1 MLKSNVSQVLSGKP
15 SRGLNKYMLEEI
27 FFSESCFNTDAYNP
41 QNARFENGKYYF
53 NLPDFWY
60 NHLSNNKAIALRKID
75 LRAET
80 LNLQMNITIKRQV
93 AGSSGQPGSKTFP
106 VGVVVQPNMTTFS
119 ILQNICR
126 QINAMIAPNGKSK
139 WSSNTD
145 KTVEL
150 VPFYNYETSTA
161 TIEMKR
167 VYEAK
172 PETHYFSFQF
182 SDLNKDAEFFFKT
195 KNTDLPAYIEC
206 TTAKDGTMKYEF
218 KNIWNRE
225 FLFVHASFVNGTSFN
240 YLGRSGE
247 FYPKP
252 SKMYRFGGSSQ
263 QFYFELSYDG
273 RTPIKD
279 RIGVFTIDLAFI
291 YHDKDYQAE

>member
-1 MLKSNVSQVLSGKP
+1 MNKFNISKVISGKP
-15 SRGLNKYMLEEI
+15 DRGLSKYMLEEVY
-27 FFSESCFNTDAYNP
+27 FSESCFAKDGEYNP
-41 QNARFENGKYYF
+41 QNARFVDGRYYF
-53 NLPDFWY
+53 DLPDSWY

-80 LNLQMNITIKRQV
+80 LNLQMTVTITRQ
-93 AGSSGQPGSKTFP
+93 APSGQPATKTIP

-119 ILQNICR
+119 ILQSICR
-126 QINAMIAPNGKSK
+126 NVNVIIAQNGRSK
-139 WSSNTD
+139 WTSSPE

-150 VPFYNYETSTA
+150 VPLYNYEKSTA

-167 VYEAK
+167 VYEAN
-172 PETHYFSFQF
+172 PETHHFAFKI
-182 SDLNKDAEFFFKT
+182 SDLNKDAETFFRT
-195 KNTDLPAYIEC
+195 TNAQLPAWQ
-206 TTAKDGTMKYEF
+206 AASVDKDGTSKYDF
-218 KNIWNRE
+218 ANVWNRE
-225 FLFVHASFVNGTSFN
+225 FLFVHASFVNGASFN

-252 SKMYRFGGSSQ
+252 SKMSRFGGSSQ
-263 QFYFELSYDG
+263 QFYFELSYNG

-279 RIGVFTIDLAFI
+279 RMGVFTIDLAFI